1 MTNIKNS
8 SRQRG
13 AALLF
18 ALGILSL
25 LLVMGVAFLGNALI
39 SQKIAV
45 NSQESASAKLLGQTA
60 IDQVLSHLTLFHLA
74 QVRNAGDFYASDAS
88 SVFSRRST
96 TAFDN
101 NALTIKR
108 DMIYTDNAPLFTINR
123 GKQGNPAKPW
133 YDGSK
138 SLAEWVYVHED
149 GKFSDGSGTVSSKIT
164 GRFAYQVLPQTSSSR
179 LSLYAV
185 TAGASRRAGYNLDS
199 AATARIPQ
207 KHRWGVDVD
216 ELVPI
221 ANTMLAGYWKHDST
235 ELCDPLHEFDNFVN
249 VLSGAKGGSNQLF
262 AVNDENT
269 ENRKRF
275 LEHIFTEGRGRVA
288 REAYWGGDGWYPR
301 FNIGRFS
308 YYWDGTKRVAVKTSD
323 DNNWYQRFL
332 DLSTPPAD
340 AAAEKVKIDEIK
352 NTERAVDAL
361 LKAQTTSGKYTDA
374 FIYDGQ
380 YEVSGL
386 PFLRRIGNN
395 GEKGAFE
402 TVEYLRRQIAAN
414 LNDYCDEDSIPTS
427 DVPASEWKVD
437 GTAPNYTGNEN
448 TPYINEIA
456 LGLKISDAKFSS
468 APGKFDLEGK
478 VSAELIAELIKVY
491 KTIVPDSLDTVQL
504 DGKIN
509 TLDVT
514 FKVTLD
520 GKADGTYVQADDT
533 QKKIEEFALYGG
545 SSDKGTPAK
554 FSDKEFKVDFKD
566 KLVGTGPYWIKNIS
580 IGDDIPFT
588 VELYDMLK
596 SRASNDNIKEDDVK
610 VTFNIKSLDK
620 IKIEVAKIDFRLGN
634 LVLSAEFDDG
644 GSKKR
649 FGIDFVKFIP
659 APGEGES
666 YALTEGGSGTATE
679 FTLLDDLNRTGI
691 LHVGLMQAV
700 DPRQNLNAVF
710 DKANGKGAK
719 TSDWSFSLTPT
730 LSFAAK
736 ENWGWDDLTKR
747 ITSGLVNECSNS
759 SERKDGT
766 GSGNTVNES
775 DRDAETATDPAYQG
789 DASDKHISTAVI
801 RNAPMMSPWEL
812 GFIHRGIPFQT
823 INLLKAG
830 GIGNNLGTADQPEL
844 AEDAHAPGN
853 FTSLTSLEGT
863 LYKHGDAGILDQI
876 KMTDLTKSYG
886 KIDFSA
892 LETEPANWIAAGI
905 SFETL
910 KKELLKSLFENL
922 KTHSPAKFVEQV
934 KNRDKAPS
942 TTDLPE
948 SNHSVTCKDEW
959 FSDLLKTSLRS
970 KIFGDNPDFYA
981 SFNALTTDAAREEVI
996 GKIINLIEGRGAS
1009 LPTVFKVVIAAQAIR
1024 DLEGSITK
1032 LDSSGAPQTKSD
1044 AASGK
1049 FDATIKSKTGVAGSD
1064 EDSSI
1069 YYDEI
1074 LGSCRMLVTIEKL
1087 HYFESDEPRAR
1098 LRVKQI
1104 EYLD

>member
-88 SVFSRRST
+88 SIFSRRST

-123 GKQGNPAKPW
+123 GKQGTPVKPL

-221 ANTMLAGYWKHDST
+221 ANTMLAGYWKHDSA

-332 DLSTPPAD
+332 DLSNPPAD
-340 AAAEKVKIDEIK
+340 AAAEKVEIDKIK
-352 NTERAVDAL
+352 NTEKAVDAL
-361 LKAQTTSGKYTDA
+361 LKAQTSGGKYTDA

-386 PFLRRIGNN
+386 PFLRRLGNN

-427 DVPASEWKVD
+427 DVPASEWGDRVG
-437 GTAPNYTGNEN
+437 GTAPKYTGNEK

-456 LGLKISDAKFSS
+456 FGFKLHGASVDPD
-468 APGKFDLEGK
+468 PGKCLVKTDIKGEILSELIGVYKGLPDSTLKLYGKLDALTLKLKLSVSGKATYKVDDSGKEVTFSESDPLVMEKDVPFSALAAGELINDFKRNGNYWVGKKDLTLTTAGTLEFDLTESVKNKFETGTITDTKIEIEKVKFEVAEVKFTPGSLALYDSTAGTFVDFVNVDPGERIVKSDGTEGNK
-478 VSAELIAELIKVY
+478 AINVFAGTNGWIEA
-491 KTIVPDSLDTVQL
+491 
-504 DGKIN
+504 GKI
-509 TLDVT
+509 
-514 FKVTLD
+514 
-520 GKADGTYVQADDT
+520 G
-533 QKKIEEFALYGG
+533 EETAAA
-545 SSDKGTPAK
+545 KG
-554 FSDKEFKVDFKD
+554 FF
-566 KLVGTGPYWIKNIS
+566 
-580 IGDDIPFT
+580 
-588 VELYDMLK
+588 
-596 SRASNDNIKEDDVK
+596 
-610 VTFNIKSLDK
+610 
-620 IKIEVAKIDFRLGN
+620 
-634 LVLSAEFDDG
+634 
-644 GSKKR
+644 
-649 FGIDFVKFIP
+649 
-659 APGEGES
+659 
-666 YALTEGGSGTATE
+666 YAGAMG
-679 FTLLDDLNRTGI
+679 
-691 LHVGLMQAV
+691 AV
-700 DPRQNLNAVF
+700 DPRQNLNAKF
-710 DKANGKGAK
+710 IDGAGDQKKNDWYCTFEPALGKIASG
-719 TSDWSFSLTPT
+719 SF
-730 LSFAAK
+730 
-736 ENWGWDDLTKR
+736 NWDDVSTRLT
-747 ITSGLVNECSNS
+747 GEVNLYSNPK
-759 SERKDGT
+759 EPKYADG
-766 GSGNTVNES
+766 NLIPE
-775 DRDAETATDPAYQG
+775 DARDAETTDVTDFRAATGTGAE
-789 DASDKHISTAVI
+789 KCISTAVI

-892 LETEPANWIAAGI
+892 LETEPANWITGGI

-970 KIFGDNPDFYA
+970 KIFGDNPDFYD
-981 SFNALTTDAAREEVI
+981 SFKALTTDAAREEVI